1 MKKFGKIIGFI
12 GICLFAVGASYFLT
26 QYLDKNLYLNTELEV
41 TLEDTKEFSLES
53 KEKLT
58 KEEAIKIYPNTI
70 KVENKSLKKVDY
82 SLSIDNKKTDNLDA
96 LSYVLYLNDKE
107 VKAGDLKDLKDN
119 LLYETKVGMKKTDTY
134 KLYIYLS
141 KDVEDIDYTYSIV
154 VNSK

>member
-41 TLEDTKEFSLES
+41 TLEDTEEFSLES
-53 KEKLT
+53 KETLT

-82 SLSIDNKKTDNLDA
+82 TLSIDNKKTDNLDA

>member
-1 MKKFGKIIGFI
+1 MKKFAKIIGFI
-12 GICLFAVGASYFLT
+12 GICLFAIGASYFLT

-41 TLEDTKEFSLES
+41 TLEDTEEFSLES
-53 KEKLT
+53 KETLT

-82 SLSIDNKKTDNLDA
+82 TLSIDNKKTDNLDA

>member
-41 TLEDTKEFSLES
+41 TLEDSKEFSLES

-82 SLSIDNKKTDNLDA
+82 TLSIDNKKTDNLDA
-96 LSYVLYLNDKE
+96 LSYVLYLNDEE
-107 VKAGDLKDLKDN
+107 VKSGDLKDLKDN
-119 LLYETKVGMKKTDTY
+119 LLYETKIGMKKTDTY
-134 KLYIYLS
+134 KLYIYLN
-141 KDVEDIDYTYSIV
+141 KDIEDIDYTYSIV
-154 VNSK
+154 VDSK